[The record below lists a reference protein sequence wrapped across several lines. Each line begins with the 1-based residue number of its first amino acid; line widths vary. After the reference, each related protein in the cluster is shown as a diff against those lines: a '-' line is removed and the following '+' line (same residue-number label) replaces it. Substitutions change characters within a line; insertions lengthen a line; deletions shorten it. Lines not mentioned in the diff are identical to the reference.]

1 MSKFLFNFWINI
13 EPFRNKWILPL
24 IFLTLIIL
32 VFYFFGHTD
41 EMRCN
46 WEVRDRWECYPNIT
60 NES

>member
-60 NES
+60 NEC

>member
-1 MSKFLFNFWINI
+1 MSKFLFNFWLNI

-32 VFYFFGHTD
+32 IFYFFGHTD
-41 EMRCN
+41 EMRCS
-46 WEVRDRWECYPNIT
+46 WEIRGRWECYPKIT